1 MNIDKLLEAIPA
13 MTAAERKTQRE
24 NAERTLRSDKANLHE
39 PARRIL
45 AALDAQDAE
54 LTLAD
59 EQVKEAI
66 RAHARSLPAAER
78 IVNAFTA
85 IPMTETDRKLV
96 QAVLDN
102 PGSPSTVL
110 TKSLGWKN
118 LAWQLHFGAMCRARE
133 HLLGA
138 APYEAKRD
146 DKFYTGLLCDYDDAT
161 SGFTLKTEAMDAF
174 AALGL
179 SPQKKS

>member
-1 MNIDKLLEAIPA
+1 MNIDKLLEAIPT
-13 MTAAERKTQRE
+13 MTAAERKVQRE
-24 NAERTLRSDKANLHE
+24 NAERALKSDKSNFQE

-45 AALDAQDAE
+45 AALDAQATE
-54 LTLAD
+54 QWLAD
-59 EQVKEAI
+59 ERAKEVI
-66 RAHARSLPAAER
+66 REHARSLPAAER

-96 QAVLDN
+96 QAVLDH

-146 DKFYTGLLCDYDDAT
+146 DKFYTGLLCDYDEAT
-161 SGFTLKTEAMDAF
+161 SGFTLKPEAVDAF

>member
-1 MNIDKLLEAIPA
+1 MNIDKLLEAIPSMSVA
-13 MTAAERKTQRE
+13 KRKIQRE
-24 NAERTLRSDKANLHE
+24 NAERALKSDKANLHE

-45 AALDAQDAE
+45 AALDAQATE
-54 LTLAD
+54 QALAD
-59 EQVKEAI
+59 DRAKDAI
-66 RAHARSLPAAER
+66 REHARSLPASER
-78 IVNAFTA
+78 IINAFTA
-85 IPMTETDRKLV
+85 IAMTETDRKLV
-96 QAVLDN
+96 QAVLDH

-110 TKSLGWKN
+110 THSLGWKN

-161 SGFTLKTEAMDAF
+161 NGFTLKPEAVDAF
-174 AALGL
+174 AAIGL